1 MKIPGVA
8 WRAMSAYDLPAVAEI
23 AGAVHPKFPEAPEVL
38 AERHSLYHNGAY
50 LLEIGERPA
59 GYILSHPWR
68 FGALPALNSLL
79 GALPADPDTYYLH
92 DLALLPVARRIGAGG
107 MMVEALTRHAEARG
121 LRQMS
126 LVAVHGSASFWRR
139 HDFLPVDVPERAGK
153 LLSYDA
159 DALYMVRRLDPP
171 GD

>member
-1 MKIPGVA
+1 
-8 WRAMSAYDLPAVAEI
+8 MSAYDLPAVAEI

-79 GALPADPDTYYLH
+79 GEIPADADTYYIH
-92 DLALLPVARRIGAGG
+92 DLALLPVARRIGAATF
-107 MMVEALTRHAEARG
+107 MTNALAKHARAHG
-121 LRQMS
+121 FPTMS
-126 LVAVHGSASFWRR
+126 LVAVNGSQGFWGR
-139 HDFLPVDVPERAGK
+139 HEFEVAEAPHLIEK
-153 LLSYDA
+153 LASYDDEA
-159 DALYMVRRLDPP
+159 RLMVRRL
-171 GD
+171 

>member
-23 AGAVHPKFPEAPEVL
+23 AGTVHPKFPEAPEVL

-79 GALPADPDTYYLH
+79 GEIPADADTYYIH
-92 DLALLPVARRIGAGG
+92 DLALLPVARRIGAATF
-107 MMVEALTRHAEARG
+107 MTNALAKHARAHG
-121 LRQMS
+121 FPTMS
-126 LVAVHGSASFWRR
+126 LVAVNGSQGFWGR
-139 HDFLPVDVPERAGK
+139 HEFEV
-153 LLSYDA
+153 A
-159 DALYMVRRLDPP
+159 DAPHLIEKLHSYEDDAHLMVRHL
-171 GD
+171 